1 MAKHSPHLLLEITV
15 SILNLFNLLPFLF
28 LRDKSKPVSVCAVLF
43 YMATCLDHIQN
54 QDIRGEM
61 VNGQNES
68 AEKMSMIGDGSSKN
82 TQT

>member
-54 QDIRGEM
+54 QDITEM

-68 AEKMSMIGDGSSKN
+68 TEKMSMVGDGSSKN